1 MERWPILPS
10 YSIMKV
16 IVSLMFEFTPLF
28 FVYLWLENKTHWT
41 ALPIFGCSLMA
52 SAIGSYIGVRVF
64 DLTVLG
70 RYSMLEGNE
79 ALSVIESISIMGAC
93 LTLLGL
99 TIKEYK

>member
-1 MERWPILPS
+1 
-10 YSIMKV
+10 
-16 IVSLMFEFTPLF
+16 
-28 FVYLWLENKTHWT
+28 
-41 ALPIFGCSLMA
+41 MA